1 MISPSQ
7 DWGEGHISL
16 SHVRSYSN
24 AKFFP
29 GDADSRLVVA
39 VSFVAQGI
47 RNDIRFAGVIVNIK
61 IIVLDQLQP
70 SSLPHVQIGLSG
82 KYFKLLWSVKI

>member
-1 MISPSQ
+1 
-7 DWGEGHISL
+7 
-16 SHVRSYSN
+16 
-24 AKFFP
+24 
-29 GDADSRLVVA
+29 
-39 VSFVAQGI
+39 
-47 RNDIRFAGVIVNIK
+47 VIVNIK